1 VKGALWAV
9 KNQGL
14 APLFEGTSFGPRFFC
29 RPVPACLARA
39 NVLELVQDAMATGL
53 PGWLA
58 QPEGEVLLVRLGFL
72 PGKLDR
78 GAMAWT

>member
-1 VKGALWAV
+1 MI
-9 KNQGL
+9 
-14 APLFEGTSFGPRFFC
+14 APVWFPLLFC

-39 NVLELVQDAMATGL
+39 KDLGLVQDAMTTGL

-58 QPEGEVLLVRLGFL
+58 QPEGEVLLVKLGFL

-78 GAMAWT
+78 GAMAITIVC

>member
-1 VKGALWAV
+1 VPSDTGSLSV
-9 KNQGL
+9 
-14 APLFEGTSFGPRFFC
+14 LFPFFC

-39 NVLELVQDAMATGL
+39 SVLRSVTDAITKGL

-58 QPEGEVLLVRLGFL
+58 QPEGEVLLAKHGFL

-78 GAMAWT
+78 GAMAYPIVC